1 MTAAYW
7 LLHYPMPT
15 ETDQREL
22 KDSKKKMDF
31 KKMVRTAGA
40 VCCLLQLGTA
50 FAAWRALRVKD
61 IRQRKAEMDLRGMQ
75 LVDTVF
81 LLLPVAT
88 LQAYVGMKCSSPDLT
103 CPGRSGFDALLFCAV
118 LGAITSASLCFV
130 SLDLHEKPPSL
141 TWPSYWKAHKPHLS
155 ETAAKTIFK
164 FFELSARISLIA
176 LFGAVHG
183 GYVFF
188 VFAVHSVF
196 VLVGLKNFDK
206 LIGGG
211 VPDKNVWQKFVK
223 YVFPNSKSRRPTTVC
238 PYKTDTFFYLS

>member
-1 MTAAYW
+1 
-7 LLHYPMPT
+7 
-15 ETDQREL
+15 
-22 KDSKKKMDF
+22 
-31 KKMVRTAGA
+31 
-40 VCCLLQLGTA
+40 
-50 FAAWRALRVKD
+50 
-61 IRQRKAEMDLRGMQ
+61 MDLRGMQ

-211 VPDKNVWQKFVK
+211 VPDKNVWQKFVR